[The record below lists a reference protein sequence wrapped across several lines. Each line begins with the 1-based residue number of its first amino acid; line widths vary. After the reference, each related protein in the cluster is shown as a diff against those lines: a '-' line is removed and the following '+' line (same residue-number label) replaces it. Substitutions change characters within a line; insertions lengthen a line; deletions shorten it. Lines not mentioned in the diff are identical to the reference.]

1 MKKLTLLFLTFCS
14 FICAS
19 FVSLSAYAET
29 IIFLAP
35 MRLDLTEEQPVS
47 EIRVTNTSSIGR
59 GYNVSAE
66 NLIMTEDG
74 VTQRVDDFEYSAKR
88 MLRFVPRSFDLQPGQ
103 TQIVRVMAR
112 ISKDTP
118 DGEFHSH
125 LEFLENIKR
134 RGELNQNN
142 SGEDSQERAAIKAQ
156 LAYSAAIPV
165 TISKGQV
172 STQLEMQNV
181 VFARNEKGEPVIN
194 LDILRSGNGQ
204 GDLYLD
210 ANYVAPDG
218 TESPA
223 ASRRT
228 VYVYR
233 EIDVR
238 RHSFVLNLL
247 TDKGVPSSGQI
258 RVKLFNRDV
267 SADEPVQEVLVPLS

>member
-1 MKKLTLLFLTFCS
+1 MKKLILILLS
-14 FICAS
+14 FTSLVSVGFMS
-19 FVSLSAYAET
+19 FSALADT
-29 IIFLAP
+29 VIFIAP
-35 MRLDLTEEQPVS
+35 MRLDLTEPQPVS

-59 GYNVSAE
+59 GYNVTAQ
-66 NLIMTEDG
+66 NLIMTEEG
-74 VTQRVDDFEYSAKR
+74 VTQRVDDFEYAAKR

-112 ISKDTP
+112 IPKDVP

-134 RGELNQNN
+134 RAELNQNA
-142 SGEDSQERAAIKAQ
+142 SDDEAQRASIKAQ

-165 TISKGQV
+165 TISKGEV
-172 STQLEMQNV
+172 STQLEMSNV
-181 VFARNEKGEPVIN
+181 AFAKNELGEPVLN

-210 ANYVAPDG
+210 ADYIAPDG
-218 TESPA
+218 VVTPA

-238 RHSFVLNLL
+238 KHSFVLNLL